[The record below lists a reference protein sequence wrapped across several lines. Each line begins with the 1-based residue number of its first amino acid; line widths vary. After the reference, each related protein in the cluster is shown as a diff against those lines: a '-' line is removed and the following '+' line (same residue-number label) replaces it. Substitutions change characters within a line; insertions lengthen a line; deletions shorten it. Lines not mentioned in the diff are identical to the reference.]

1 MFGKLLKYEF
11 LATWRQFGMVAGVLF
26 LVSCT
31 LLVPVVFNVP
41 VLGQLGLILAFIGFV
56 AMGGV
61 IPLLLAIHYWR
72 TMYGGPG
79 YLTHSLPVRGR
90 AIFAAKATYMCVVSV
105 VAIAVAVVAAFGL
118 PYLAT
123 RRNALGAFF
132 DDVFPPIRQLLHT
145 GQLWILLII
154 IPVYMCG
161 LCVQYLSG
169 MTLGTRGRLSSLGA
183 GGAVL
188 GLIGVYLVSQ
198 VVSAVSLL
206 TVPWSMRVSGPA
218 AGTLTGQAM
227 GLGVFAGGDPGFV
240 GLGWAPVALVLAAV
254 LAVLAI
260 RSIEHHTCLR

>member
-1 MFGKLLKYEF
+1 MFGKLLKHEF
-11 LATWRQFGMVAGVLF
+11 LATWRQFAMVAGVLF

-31 LLVPVVFNVP
+31 FLVPVVFNVP

-90 AIFAAKATYMCVVSV
+90 LIFAAKALYMCVVSV
-105 VAIAVAVVAAFGL
+105 VAIVVALIAALGL

-123 RRNALGAFF
+123 RGNALGSVY
-132 DDVFPPIRQLLHT
+132 DDVFPSMRQLLHT
-145 GQLWILLII
+145 GQVWIVLVL

-169 MTLGTRGRLSSLGA
+169 MTFGTRSRLNSLGA

-188 GLIGVYLVSQ
+188 GLVGVYLVSQ
-198 VVSAVSLL
+198 IVSTVSLL
-206 TVPWSMRVSGPA
+206 AVPWSMRINGSEP
-218 AGTLTGQAM
+218 GTLTTHAM
-227 GLGVFAGGDPGFV
+227 GLGVFAGRDPGIV

-260 RSIEHHTCLR
+260 RSIERHTCLR